1 MTKWKLRHNKNFDVI
16 KFRRSDELL
25 RRTALH
31 PGSSSTRAHSN
42 LTTEAS
48 SLFPSQSL
56 KDQQQ
61 LSFSFNFFLCV
72 LLFLYLSLSFFSFSR
87 FHICFSLSLPFR
99 FFPSP
104 MGTHPRPSQS
114 ISTLL
119 GDWCAWKISKE
130 IEVEH
135 KEKNR
140 RKTIVIRNWY
150 LVDFHYLLDRLRF
163 CFKIN
168 PSNIGF
174 GALCFSSAR
183 YVFCSTKWQSKNHLF
198 LFR

>member
-87 FHICFSLSLPFR
+87 FHICFSLSSFSFLSFSNGNP
-99 FFPSP
+99 P
-104 MGTHPRPSQS
+104 TT
-114 ISTLL
+114 ISVHIYLARWL
-119 GDWCAWKISKE
+119 VCME
-130 IEVEH
+130 NIE
-135 KEKNR
+135 
-140 RKTIVIRNWY
+140 RNWS
-150 LVDFHYLLDRLRF
+150 RIKR
-163 CFKIN
+163 K
-168 PSNIGF
+168 
-174 GALCFSSAR
+174 
-183 YVFCSTKWQSKNHLF
+183 K
-198 LFR
+198 